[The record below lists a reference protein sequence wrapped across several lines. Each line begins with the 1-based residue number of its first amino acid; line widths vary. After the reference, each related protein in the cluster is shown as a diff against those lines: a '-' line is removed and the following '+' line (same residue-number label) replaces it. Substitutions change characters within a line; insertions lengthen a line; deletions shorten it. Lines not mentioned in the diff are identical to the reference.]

1 MHSGEHPANRD
12 GLEILLELRKEHRM
26 EWLVL
31 LGALLLGFGFLWL
44 LYRWIAYRTWM
55 ELAPADRAVILED
68 ERRQKAKE
76 AKWRQEDREE
86 KPQTRAERVLSET
99 GD

>member
-1 MHSGEHPANRD
+1 
-12 GLEILLELRKEHRM
+12 M

-31 LGALLLGFGFLWL
+31 LGALLLGFVFLWL

-55 ELAPADRAVILED
+55 ELPPADRAVILED

-76 AKWRQEDREE
+76 AK
-86 KPQTRAERVLSET
+86 PQTRAERLRVLKANRKLVERL
-99 GD
+99 